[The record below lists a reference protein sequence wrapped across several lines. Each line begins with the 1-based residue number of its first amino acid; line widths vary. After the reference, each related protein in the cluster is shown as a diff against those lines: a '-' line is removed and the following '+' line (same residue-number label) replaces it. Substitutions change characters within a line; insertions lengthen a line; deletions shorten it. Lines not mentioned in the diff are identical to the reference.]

1 MRASSNRAAAAR
13 ASQERQAALRY
24 NSTSTAEQQRLWDQA
39 TALLRDRSAPASA
52 PSAGLTSP
60 RNLRPEAPE
69 AADDGGSDAKVPS
82 APPQILDSGAI
93 EAEVLRLLIDG
104 DSALTALESRTK
116 PGNGGAPRS
125 LRFTAPSSSR
135 RGYGGAPDDDD
146 DDFSSSA
153 SGCGDDADI
162 GASSDDL
169 AARLPVLL
177 QRSSAASR
185 RAHTAGQDY
194 MGSPDGLDDLTDY
207 ALAGHSTAM
216 KGCTATRHQWKPD
229 LYMRSTACPG
239 VYHRPPPCRSC
250 GCRPP
255 ECAPRILRASAGAR
269 GGWLPLSVESLQS
282 CPSRRPPRLGAHRSC
297 PPSFA

>member
-1 MRASSNRAAAAR
+1 MPAKPKEAPAALRAPSNRAAAAR

-82 APPQILDSGAI
+82 APPQIIDSGAI

-116 PGNGGAPRS
+116 PGDGGAPRS

-229 LYMRSTACPG
+229 LYMRSTVLASTIDHLLAG
-239 VYHRPPPCRSC
+239 RVDAALQNVLREYFALLLVHEGAGC
-250 GCRPP
+250 GD
-255 ECAPRILRASAGAR
+255 IL
-269 GGWLPLSVESLQS
+269 ESL
-282 CPSRRPPRLGAHRSC
+282 
-297 PPSFA
+297 